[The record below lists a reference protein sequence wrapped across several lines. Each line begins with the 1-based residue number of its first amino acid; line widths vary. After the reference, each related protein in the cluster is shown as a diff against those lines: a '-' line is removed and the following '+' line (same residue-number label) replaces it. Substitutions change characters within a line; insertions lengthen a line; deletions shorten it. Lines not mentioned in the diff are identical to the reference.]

1 MELYKMTF
9 DLDYWKRSFH
19 TASDDV
25 LGGMIP
31 FTMLGAVVER
41 EFDKMIKSIV
51 KYELSSEDEL
61 NDPTLSSIQKEG
73 TKYIRDCVTDATI
86 YCINDYHGYN
96 IPYNVIISFF
106 KNLFDEDEQKSR
118 DVLMIDERLTYSPK
132 CMQDLS
138 KIYDY
143 DDPFMVLIYR
153 LHHALLLAE
162 EGMDKFIK
170 PYICKEDERIRF
182 DRLGFANCG
191 NTSIWISTSDDDTQ
205 RGHFP
210 FNKRYITPNHS
221 DYEKDH
227 TIEYDEMRGH
237 SPVIVK
243 NHYKSI
249 GTPVEISK
257 EMCELFDID
266 TCYRHA
272 FAYDD
277 ITIIIYF
284 VYKRN

>member
-9 DLDYWKRSFH
+9 DPEYWKRSFR

-25 LGGMIP
+25 LGGTIP
-31 FTMLGAVVER
+31 FTMLGTVVER

-51 KYELSSEDEL
+51 DYEMSSENGL
-61 NDPTLSSIQKEG
+61 NDLTLSRIQKDG
-73 TKYIRDCVTDATI
+73 TKYIRECATDATI
-86 YCINDYHGYN
+86 YCVNDYRGYN
-96 IPYNVIISFF
+96 IPNSIFASIFE
-106 KNLFDEDEQKSR
+106 NLFDEDESKNHELL
-118 DVLMIDERLTYSPK
+118 VDERLTYSPK
-132 CMQDLS
+132 WMQDLS
-138 KIYDY
+138 KKYDY

-162 EGMDKFIK
+162 DGMNKFVK
-170 PYICKEDERIRF
+170 PYIHKEDEYIRL
-182 DRLGFANCG
+182 DRFGFSYANMH
-191 NTSIWISTSDDDTQ
+191 IWISTTDNYDQ

-210 FNKRYITPNHS
+210 FNKRYICPNPEE
-221 DYEKDH
+221 YEKDH
-227 TIEYDEMRGH
+227 IIDYEEMRGH
-237 SPVIVK
+237 SYVIVK
-243 NHYKSI
+243 NHYRSI

-277 ITIIIYF
+277 ETFIIYF

>member
-9 DLDYWKRSFH
+9 DSDYWKRSFC
-19 TASDDV
+19 TKSGNV

-51 KYELSSEDEL
+51 NYERSSENGLDDL
-61 NDPTLSSIQKEG
+61 TLSRIKKDS
-73 TKYIRDCVTDATI
+73 TKYIRDCATDATI
-86 YCINDYHGYN
+86 YCVNDYRGYN
-96 IPYNVIISFF
+96 FPYNVIISFF
-106 KNLFDEDEQKSR
+106 KNLFEEDEFKNR
-118 DVLMIDERLTYSPK
+118 DALIDERLTYSPK
-132 CMQDLS
+132 WMQDLD
-138 KIYDY
+138 KKYDY

-182 DRLGFANCG
+182 DRLGFVNCG
-191 NTSIWISTSDDDTQ
+191 NMSIWISTSGDDTR

-210 FNKRYITPNHS
+210 FNKRYITPNQP

-227 TIEYDEMRGH
+227 TIDYEEMRGH
-237 SPVIVK
+237 SSVIVK

-249 GTPVEISK
+249 GTPVDISK
-257 EMCELFDID
+257 EMCELFDVD

-272 FAYDD
+272 LAYDD